1 MATPP
6 KSTNNKES
14 RSSKKI
20 PSSTTGDK
28 LHHLAFDNAAQAN
41 IISTV
46 SNGEIIT
53 ANSAASKLLGYS
65 KKELLTKKRSAIFDI
80 TESSFK
86 KLLEQGKA
94 KGGTKAI
101 VTARQKSGRE
111 LTCEITSAVFMDKD
125 GIEKSITTIAD
136 MSQSILDQKEIDR
149 KKEKIVAENIVIVKA
164 EQKSIDT
171 KKEKVVADNIIIAL
185 AKSDAILA
193 ESNKWIKYIA
203 KTSYDVMWDWNIATG
218 DIYVGDSIKEVFGY
232 RVKDNTVKLADISM
246 CLVPEEKDAV
256 EEKLHE
262 TLASG
267 SESWNDTF
275 RFQRFDGTVASV
287 TGRASIVRDEKGK
300 AVRLIGAIHD
310 ISRVQELE
318 DKLQEQV
325 IIQEEHN
332 EKYLAKEAVVE
343 LKVDRKRILVEKIKN
358 VIIES
363 VHHSE
368 EQLQINY
375 SDHLSKELEYD
386 YTYLANLFSETE
398 GIPIQNF
405 IISQKIE
412 RAKDLILQTEL
423 NLTDIARK
431 LHYSSVGH
439 LSNQFK
445 KVTGL
450 TPSSFKVS
458 QQEQASVLQ
467 NV

>member
-1 MATPP
+1 MTSPR
-6 KSTNNKES
+6 KNTNNEPS
-14 RSSKKI
+14 RISKKT
-20 PSSTTGDK
+20 PAPVTGDT

-46 SNGEIIT
+46 SNGKIIT

-65 KKELLTKKRSAIFDI
+65 KKELVTKNRSAIFDI
-80 TESSFK
+80 NESSFK
-86 KLLEQGKA
+86 KLVEDGKA
-94 KGGTKAI
+94 KGGAKAI
-101 VTARQKSGRE
+101 VTARQKSGRQ
-111 LTCEITSAVFMDKD
+111 LPCEITSAVFMDED

-136 MSQSILDQKEIDR
+136 MSQSILDQKLIDR
-149 KKEKIVAENIVIVKA
+149 KKEKIVADNIGIVKSQ
-164 EQKSIDT
+164 QKSIDA
-171 KKEKVVADNIIIAL
+171 KKEKIVADNIIDAL

-193 ESNKWIKYIA
+193 ENNEWIKFIA

-232 RVKDNTVKLADISM
+232 RVKNNTVKLTDFSM
-246 CLVPEEKDAV
+246 CLIPEEKNAV
-256 EEKLHE
+256 EEKLLE

-267 SESWNDTF
+267 SKSWNDSF
-275 RFQRFDGTVASV
+275 RFQRYDGTVASI

-310 ISRVQELE
+310 ISRLQELE
-318 DKLQEQV
+318 DKLEEQ
-325 IIQEEHN
+325 ISIQEGHN
-332 EKYLAKEAVVE
+332 EKYLAKEAGVE
-343 LKVDRKRILVEKIKN
+343 LKLDRKSVLIEKIKN

-363 VHHSE
+363 VHNSE
-368 EQLQINY
+368 EQLQTNY
-375 SDHLSKELEYD
+375 SDHLSKELGYD
-386 YTYLANLFSETE
+386 YTYLANLFSEAE
-398 GIPIQNF
+398 GLPIQNF

-412 RAKDLILQTEL
+412 RAKELILQNDL

-450 TPSSFKVS
+450 TPSFFKES
-458 QQEQASVLQ
+458 QQEQATILH